1 VQVNLIGLVVVGI
14 WFRCR
19 DLGNIPGINGDEAWY
34 GVQAELVLRGQPI
47 EWRTPT
53 GNLLNPLFFGPQLLL
68 HAMFEPS
75 FTLLRAT
82 AVFSGL
88 AALALNY
95 WLCRCIFGR
104 RVAAISTVILA
115 VLPTDI
121 VYSRLAWDASQSLF
135 VTLLAVYLALRA
147 VADPMKRTRWSA
159 AALGAQALAIV
170 VHPTNVFVAPLLAVC
185 LAIAWWDELQRF
197 VGHAVG
203 AVANR
208 NYRLK
213 MRLTGGIFLATVI
226 SALVIVNSPR
236 AQQACSR
243 LIDPSA
249 YFAFATNLWRLFS
262 GATVYEYVS
271 GAISPASEGVV
282 RWDVVVC
289 DLAAG
294 LAFAFLAWGVYRRIG
309 GRSRAKC
316 QTTSDDVAERS
327 RQNAAA
333 SGLTVGWGLSL
344 LAFFLIAG
352 PAAIAPH
359 FERYGIGLLGPGAIL
374 AAIGLD
380 AWLVGHAR
388 RAWADDARQ
397 RTIAIVPIIL
407 GWFVLAGFQFGFFG
421 FFRQTGGESHATFR
435 TAAVEPKAAA
445 LDFIIR
451 HSHGPTHIAAS
462 EWWNYWPLRYLA
474 MGRTIETGQGAIE
487 VEFATA
493 ADSRCSDRSISVWQ
507 VEFTGSPAG
516 EAIRQ
521 REHLMPTGTIE
532 TTIADYS
539 GRPVLSAFQLPRQSE
554 NQRAVKESGNVGEK
568 N

>member
-1 VQVNLIGLVVVGI
+1 LNLVGLLAVGI

-19 DLGNIPGINGDEAWY
+19 DLNNMPGVNGDESWY

-53 GNLLNPLFFGPQLLL
+53 GNLLNPLFFAPQLLL
-68 HAMFEPS
+68 HAVFESS
-75 FTLLRAT
+75 FVLLRAT

-95 WLCRCIFGR
+95 WLCRRIFGR
-104 RVAAISTVILA
+104 RVTAISTVILA
-115 VLPTDI
+115 VLPTNI
-121 VYSRLAWDASQSLF
+121 VYSRLAWDASQSLL

-147 VADPMKRTRWSA
+147 VVDQRKRTRWSA

-185 LAIAWWDELQRF
+185 LAIAWWDDLRRF
-197 VGHAVG
+197 VGHAVR
-203 AVANR
+203 AVAKR
-208 NYRLK
+208 NSRLK
-213 MRLTGGIFLATVI
+213 MRLTGGIVLAIVI
-226 SALVIVNSPR
+226 SAFVIVNSPR

-249 YFAFATNLWRLFS
+249 YVAFVTNLWRLFS

-271 GAISPASEGVV
+271 GAISPASEGVI
-282 RWDVVVC
+282 RWHVVVC
-289 DLAAG
+289 DLVAG
-294 LAFAFLAWGVYRRIG
+294 LAFAFLGWGVYRRIADPWQSESQPT
-309 GRSRAKC
+309 R
-316 QTTSDDVAERS
+316 DDVAES
-327 RQNAAA
+327 TGHNAAI
-333 SGLTVGWGLSL
+333 SGLAVGWGLSL

-359 FERYGIGLLGPGAIL
+359 FERYGICLLAPGAIL
-374 AAIGLD
+374 SAIGLD
-380 AWLVGHAR
+380 AFLVGHAR

-421 FFRQTGGESHATFR
+421 FFRQTGGESHETFR

-451 HSHGPTHIAAS
+451 HSHGPTQIGAS

-474 MGRTIETGQGAIE
+474 MGRSSESGPGAID
-487 VEFATA
+487 VEYANAT
-493 ADSRCSDRSISVWQ
+493 DFQRSDCSTSAWQ
-507 VEFTGSPAG
+507 VEFTGSPAC

-521 REHLMPTGTIE
+521 RDRLMPTGTVE

-539 GRPVLSAFQLPRQSE
+539 GRPVLSVFQLPRQSE
-554 NQRAVKESGNVGEK
+554 TQRAALKDSGNVGEK